1 MVIGVE
7 FLQMAINSSE
17 NTSQKPEYYGDIQP
31 WAKVMKAV
39 VSGISIIVFLITLF
53 SDEHDVRGF
62 FSSML
67 LSSSPVLVDLLVVF
81 DSIVDLKRTKLNPVF
96 IGALA
101 SSIIC
106 FSSSIIFLI
115 LDGKNIT
122 VINDFMDGSNWGWA
136 IAFFL
141 PIIFS
146 FVINAVRP
154 VKFIDSSIITEPRQ

>member
-1 MVIGVE
+1 MAIGVK
-7 FLQMAINSSE
+7 FLQMVTNNSE
-17 NTSQKPEYYGDIQP
+17 NISQKPEYYGDIQP

-39 VSGISIIVFLITLF
+39 VSGISIIVFLATLF
-53 SDEHDVRGF
+53 SNEHDVRGF

-67 LSSSPVLVDLLVVF
+67 LSSSPVFVDLLVVF
-81 DSIVDLKRTKLNPVF
+81 DSLITLKRAKLNPVF
-96 IGALA
+96 ICALA

-106 FSSSIIFLI
+106 FASAIVFLI

-122 VINDFMDGSNWGWA
+122 VIDSFMNGSNWGWG

-154 VKFIDSSIITEPRQ
+154 VKFIDSSIKTEPRQ